1 MFDKLIAAL
10 FSLITFFMS
19 IFGTGFK
26 EVKPVVSV
34 DGENIRVMSYNI
46 KSGGSKNVSPQNRVE
61 EVEKMIE
68 MQNADVVGLQEVTD
82 FWAEKLPEMFGDKY
96 EILGVGRN
104 DRESNEANNVMYLK
118 DKYNLI
124 SQNTFW
130 LSDTPDVMSNTWGGS
145 FERICT
151 YAVLENKETGFK
163 FAYFNTHYDF
173 ASDLI
178 QEKSTDLIL
187 KKIDEIADGLPVI
200 LGGDFN
206 SSYTSGVYETY
217 ISSGMFD
224 AGKIAID
231 SDMGKTG
238 RTYHGYD
245 LINQTVSGS
254 PIDFFFV
261 NEYCKLVK
269 TFEVIDERIN
279 GIYPSDHFPIVS
291 DMILAGKEDLPTDTK
306 TQDVTV
312 MTYNVYIAGSG
323 EKSPDNRAKYVLENI
338 KRYSPDSFG
347 LEEADEK
354 WIERIAD
361 GMTDYL
367 YVGHGRE
374 KDLGGEA
381 SPIFYLKDK
390 YELVDSGVFWL
401 SKTPEKP
408 SRGWDAMM
416 NRICTYA
423 VLKDKETGFTYAH
436 FNAHFDHMGV
446 IARMN
451 SVAVVSEKIAEI
463 CPNIPVVFTGDL
475 NDSEKSE
482 MYYRILS
489 TGLRDTKYSAD
500 VSVDTPTYNGYSQST
515 EQSRP
520 EPIDFIFTNDKALKV
535 HSYSVDKTLY
545 DGIYASDHHPVI
557 SKITFQG

>member
-46 KSGGSKNVSPQNRVE
+46 KSGGSKNVSPENRVE

-187 KKIDEIADGLPVI
+187 KKIDEIAEGLPVI

-224 AGKIAID
+224 AGKIAMD

-446 IARMN
+446 IARLN

-545 DGIYASDHHPVI
+545 GEIYASDHHPVI